1 MTNLTQANMNEIGI
15 ANVLESSI
23 VQIKSSI
30 SFLLTSYVALDSI
43 NTKKKLKNKSD
54 EMHCGKTWT
63 TFLPSEQTKKFQNH
77 SILEWG

>member
-30 SFLLTSYVALDSI
+30 SFLLTSYVALDSV
-43 NTKKKLKNKSD
+43 NTKKKN
-54 EMHCGKTWT
+54 
-63 TFLPSEQTKKFQNH
+63 
-77 SILEWG
+77 